1 MIFGSTFAIKLVM
14 TLFVQRFKMQ
24 KVIKSLLPTFK
35 TSVGTSL
42 ISGIYLVAV
51 WAYRQIQK
59 WMVLRKNMR
68 ADSVAS
74 PEKSFG
80 TDPQTP
86 AWVHL
91 IAGGLASTGS
101 VLFTPYEKKL
111 LKVFLYMKS
120 IRGLIELIKS
130 SIYKLISK
138 DDRPKNL
145 EQIIENQSG
154 QNSLNADKK
163 YLENDSKITSSIGEI
178 LFTSILITFCVYG
191 YTVEP
196 ESMNRGMYNKID
208 KLFNL

>member
-1 MIFGSTFAIKLVM
+1 
-14 TLFVQRFKMQ
+14 
-24 KVIKSLLPTFK
+24 
-35 TSVGTSL
+35 
-42 ISGIYLVAV
+42 
-51 WAYRQIQK
+51 
-59 WMVLRKNMR
+59 MR

-91 IAGGLASTGS
+91 MAGGLASTGS

-145 EQIIENQSG
+145 KQIIEN
-154 QNSLNADKK
+154 
-163 YLENDSKITSSIGEI
+163 
-178 LFTSILITFCVYG
+178 
-191 YTVEP
+191 
-196 ESMNRGMYNKID
+196 
-208 KLFNL
+208 